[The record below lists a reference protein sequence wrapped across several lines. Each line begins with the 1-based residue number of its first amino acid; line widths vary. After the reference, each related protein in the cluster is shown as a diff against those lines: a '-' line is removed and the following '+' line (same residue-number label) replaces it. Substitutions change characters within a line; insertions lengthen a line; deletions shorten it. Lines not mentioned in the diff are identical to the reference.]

1 MKDAYYFSHDYNPT
15 SDPKIQA
22 LIGEYGAVG
31 YGIFWRIVEMLH
43 EDELHKLPCKQYIY
57 LALAK
62 QLLTSVEQV
71 SSIVDYC
78 INVCELFQS
87 DNTFFWS
94 ERVIRNISKRTEI
107 SNKRSKAGK
116 ISAESRKNTTSVE
129 HVSTGVEQNSTNG
142 NKGKESKGKENK
154 GNKIKDNKDIH
165 QDVPLD
171 ESYIKFNLWIKD
183 NAPNVM
189 KINKQ
194 ITERQFLSLKEKY
207 SSRQI
212 MEVIE
217 SLDNYAPAPKKYVS
231 VYSTVSE
238 WIKRRNKG
246 NEVKENKFDSNNF
259 EEIYNGKRTYL
270 RGKTRFAIP
279 DDAPNRPSNNH
290 SWSDV
295 SKQWVY
301 LV

>member
-116 ISAESRKNTTSVE
+116 ISAESRKKTTSVE
-129 HVSTGVEQNSTNG
+129 HVSTSVEQNSTNG
-142 NKGKESKGKENK
+142 NKGKEIKVNNINIYTHENVEQSSTCESEKKEKGIEINYQGLIDMFNKEFEGLLPKVVKLTDARKKAIKNRIAENSKEDVIKVFKNVKSSDFLLGKGQKWKCNFDFIFNSSNFVKILE
-154 GNKIKDNKDIH
+154 GNYNDK
-165 QDVPLD
+165 Q
-171 ESYIKFNLWIKD
+171 E
-183 NAPNVM
+183 
-189 KINKQ
+189 KIN
-194 ITERQFLSLKEKY
+194 Y
-207 SSRQI
+207 Y
-212 MEVIE
+212 
-217 SLDNYAPAPKKYVS
+217 D
-231 VYSTVSE
+231 
-238 WIKRRNKG
+238 
-246 NEVKENKFDSNNF
+246 
-259 EEIYNGKRTYL
+259 
-270 RGKTRFAIP
+270 
-279 DDAPNRPSNNH
+279 
-290 SWSDV
+290 
-295 SKQWVY
+295 
-301 LV
+301 